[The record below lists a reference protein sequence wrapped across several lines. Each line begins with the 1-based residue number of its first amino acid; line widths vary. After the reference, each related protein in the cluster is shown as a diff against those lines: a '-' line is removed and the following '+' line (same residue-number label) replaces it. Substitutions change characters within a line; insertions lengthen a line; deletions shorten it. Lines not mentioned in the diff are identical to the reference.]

1 MYTQSFDKDY
11 SEISTKLKQNLEIL
25 YKLRT
30 EYINSPEIINIHT
43 NTISADQDLSV
54 KLELPY
60 KTGDLGTDIMELLYV
75 KKEGKLFSIK
85 NYNVTYFL
93 NENNIIHT
101 IYPNMFLDDIED
113 FIENDVDCNYTILN
127 NKYILEYHK
136 QNFFSKKKII
146 FFSYVTLALDITNN
160 NIKRIIYKN
169 QDLIEIDIY
178 DNIQKGKEYFN
189 NNKIK
194 IINIYKIE
202 QIMHNKGYIAFLAE
216 DYTNEDGNKS
226 LVLLFFEIY
235 CTNNDFYL
243 ILESILDLSDI
254 INIHKANFNDNI
266 GKIGFFEN
274 YKFILLINNDSYNDL
289 IIIDNNSNNEI
300 IPLENIFQEE
310 TILNSTEKFE
320 LKNENITD
328 FLLYDKTLCLLTQ
341 NNGLIIYRINYDKN
355 TKKIKINYNNNIEFL
370 YGKKLE
376 IYRNPF
382 YGGIFLAILLHNE
395 KKKGSVDEYKKGNEI
410 YMEILLD
417 DDNKSN
423 KINISINKVITANS
437 KRKFLYLHLFDK
449 FFSYFYDDNNK
460 ELFIYRNG
468 LLNIIPYVT
477 YKINLTENKTNFE
490 LLKNE
495 SIINLIPL
503 YNETNGSFNILFIS
517 NNSDFILKN
526 LTLAKHNLNCTFHD
540 TGSYNL
546 TFILKGE
553 ACANSLK
560 KAREKNYFSPC
571 HKIIKYN
578 FHVYQKD
585 KEKKI
590 LFFISILFIVILLAS
605 IVFIWYTI
613 NTGCFG
619 RFKNIKSYKINKFDN
634 NDVIL
639 FSSRLKMKIHL
650 QNINLKNKKIIKI
663 LYSFYLI

>member
-113 FIENDVDCNYTILN
+113 SIENDVDCNYTILN
-127 NKYILEYHK
+127 NKYILEYHE

-382 YGGIFLAILLHNE
+382 YGGILLAILLHNL
-395 KKKGSVDEYKKGNEI
+395 YGN
-410 YMEILLD
+410 
-417 DDNKSN
+417 
-423 KINISINKVITANS
+423 
-437 KRKFLYLHLFDK
+437 
-449 FFSYFYDDNNK
+449 
-460 ELFIYRNG
+460 FIR
-468 LLNIIPYVT
+468 
-477 YKINLTENKTNFE
+477 
-490 LLKNE
+490 
-495 SIINLIPL
+495 
-503 YNETNGSFNILFIS
+503 
-517 NNSDFILKN
+517 
-526 LTLAKHNLNCTFHD
+526 
-540 TGSYNL
+540 
-546 TFILKGE
+546 
-553 ACANSLK
+553 
-560 KAREKNYFSPC
+560 
-571 HKIIKYN
+571 
-578 FHVYQKD
+578 
-585 KEKKI
+585 
-590 LFFISILFIVILLAS
+590 
-605 IVFIWYTI
+605 
-613 NTGCFG
+613 
-619 RFKNIKSYKINKFDN
+619 
-634 NDVIL
+634 
-639 FSSRLKMKIHL
+639 
-650 QNINLKNKKIIKI
+650 
-663 LYSFYLI
+663 